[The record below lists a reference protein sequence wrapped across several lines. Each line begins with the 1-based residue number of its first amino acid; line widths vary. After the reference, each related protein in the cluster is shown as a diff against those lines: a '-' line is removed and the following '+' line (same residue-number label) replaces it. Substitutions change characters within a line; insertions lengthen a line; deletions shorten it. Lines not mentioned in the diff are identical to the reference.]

1 MTTLPIRVYYEDT
14 DSGGVVYY
22 ANYLKFMER
31 GRTEMLRGCG
41 LNIAQLQDEQDTIF
55 AVSEAN
61 IRYHRAARLND
72 LLEVQSQLTRISG
85 ARLFFSQS
93 VWCNTVCLVSANI
106 VIACI
111 NHQAKP
117 KRIPAFVLQVIE
129 KVKE

>member
-1 MTTLPIRVYYEDT
+1 MRVYYEDT

-31 GRTEMLRGCG
+31 ARTEMLRECD
-41 LNIAQLQDEQDTIF
+41 LDIAQLHEKQDIIF

-61 IRYHRAARLND
+61 IRYHLPAKLND
-72 LLEVQSQLTRISG
+72 LLEVQTQLIRMRG

-93 VWCNTVCLVSANI
+93 VWRDQHCLVSGSI

-111 NHQAKP
+111 NHQGKP
-117 KRIPAFVLQVIE
+117 QRIPAFVQTAIKAL
-129 KVKE
+129 KE

>member
-1 MTTLPIRVYYEDT
+1 MTTFSVRVYYEDT

-31 GRTEMLRGCG
+31 GRTEMLRECG
-41 LNIAQLQDEQDTIF
+41 LDIAQLHHQQETIF
-55 AVSEAN
+55 AVSEATLH
-61 IRYHRAARLND
+61 YHAAAILND
-72 LLEVQSQLTRISG
+72 LLEVQTQLTTIRG

-93 VWCNTVCLVSANI
+93 VWRGEQQLVSADI

-111 NHQAKP
+111 NAQAKP
-117 KRIPAFVLQVIE
+117 KRIPAVVLQAIE